1 MGVTEVAPNTNA
13 AEMIGRAR
21 ALRRDLTL
29 GEQKLWSE
37 LCEFRKLYG
46 LHVRKQA
53 PIGPFIVDFAIHAAK
68 LVIEVDG
75 EHHFEP
81 EQQAYDARRDA
92 WLKKEGYRVLRFTT
106 GDLDEAFEGCV
117 EEIMREAGLI

>member
-1 MGVTEVAPNTNA
+1 MPTG
-13 AEMIGRAR
+13 ISKKSISRAR
-21 ALRRDLTL
+21 ALRHDMTL

-37 LCEFRKLYG
+37 LRQFKKSHG

-53 PIGPFIVDFAIHAAK
+53 PIGPYIADFAIHAAK

-81 EQQAYDARRDA
+81 DGRARDAKRDA
-92 WLKKEGYRVLRFTT
+92 WLRLEGYRVLRFTT
-106 GDLDEAFEGCV
+106 GDLEEAFEGCI
-117 EEIMREAGLI
+117 EDILREAGVM